1 MNKKK
6 LEARKAKLEA
16 RKAQL
21 MERME
26 KSNDVDEVRS
36 IGDRLRDIVE
46 DIKDIERD
54 LLDIAEEENGGNGD
68 GGNGDGAKDG
78 GNGDGGRGDGGEN
91 RSFNPLGTYGV
102 GRMEQR
108 DNNEGLRFSSMEQRA
123 AFRDLVMSN
132 KPIPEELRDNQNTLT
147 SDVASVIP
155 EVIVN
160 RIIEGLTVCGMI
172 LPLVTRTA
180 YAAGVV
186 VPTSSVKPVA
196 TWVNEGASS
205 DRQKKTTGSVTF
217 THYKLRCEV
226 SMSAEVGAMAI
237 SAFEDAFVANVVD
250 AMTVAIEK
258 GIIGGT
264 GVGQPTG
271 VLTQTVPDGQTIE
284 IADTTNGIPT
294 YAELVE
300 AEAALPVEYENT
312 AKWFMTKKQFM
323 KFVAMTDDNGQP
335 IARVNFGMTGKPERY
350 LLGREVVVH
359 PYAAE
364 MGDYVAAIYDF
375 KDYVLNTIFD
385 MGVQKKQD
393 WDTEDLLTKAVMALD
408 GKPVSNASLVVMEI
422 AE

>member
-78 GNGDGGRGDGGEN
+78 GNGDGGNGGNEN

-102 GRMEQR
+102 GRMNQR
-108 DNNEGLRFSSMEQRA
+108 DNVEGMRFSTMEQRK
-123 AFRDLVMSN
+123 AFRDLVVSN
-132 KPIPEELRDNQNTLT
+132 VPIPEELRDNQNTLT

-205 DRQKKTTGSVTF
+205 DRQKKTTGSITF

-264 GVGQPTG
+264 GVGRPTG
-271 VLTQTVPDGQTIE
+271 VLTQTVPSGQTIE
-284 IADTTNGIPT
+284 IADTVNGIPT
-294 YAELVE
+294 YEELVE

-335 IARVNFGMTGKPERY
+335 IARVNYGVTGKPERY

-359 PYAAE
+359 PYATE
-364 MGDYVAAIYDF
+364 MGDYAAAIYDF

-422 AE
+422 AS

>member
-6 LEARKAKLEA
+6 LEARKTKLEA
-16 RKAQL
+16 RKVEL
-21 MERME
+21 MERMN
-26 KSNDVDEVRS
+26 KSNDVEEVRS

-68 GGNGDGAKDG
+68 GDNG
-78 GNGDGGRGDGGEN
+78 GNGDGGRGDGNEN

-102 GRMEQR
+102 GAMNQR

-132 KPIPEELRDNQNTLT
+132 KPIPEELRDNTLT

-196 TWVNEGASS
+196 TWVNEGATST
-205 DRQKKTTGSVTF
+205 RQKKTTGSVTF

-271 VLTQTVPDGQTIE
+271 VLTQTVPSGQTIE

-294 YAELVE
+294 YEELVE

-359 PYAAE
+359 PYATE

-393 WDTEDLLTKAVMALD
+393 WETEDLLTKAVMALD